1 MGTVIRY
8 VMKCGKTRI
17 ATVVPFFSVVVFS
30 ASVFFAQTVL
40 GETSKSSKA
49 PSQKNSPP
57 PAQKSAPPPAPPQK
71 TDQPVIEDKN
81 VVAIV
86 NNKKVMKQDLYDLL
100 IETYGEDALD
110 VLIRRTLIY
119 QAAEK
124 EGISVAGSEVGQ
136 RLKTLVDSEVDSLMT
151 NYKIKDTADLDKELI
166 KMGSGLAQLEERLS
180 KKMKKQAEI
189 ELLAE
194 KVLAK
199 TITITDE
206 DLQKVYELEYGE
218 KIEASQ
224 IVYKSR
230 REAEDSLQKL
240 RSGADFA
247 TLAKSESIDRVTA
260 ARGGKMQPFS
270 PKDSLGSQVANLK
283 VGELSDIIKTDYGYH
298 IVKITGKKA
307 ASGKGF
313 KTVKGDLEKIAKN
326 QQYKERLGP
335 WLLNLV
341 ESATITKNLTTN

>member
-8 VMKCGKTRI
+8 VMKCARTRI
-17 ATVVPFFSVVVFS
+17 AIVVPFFSVVVFS

-49 PSQKNSPP
+49 PSQKNS
-57 PAQKSAPPPAPPQK
+57 PPPAPPQK

-151 NYKIKDTADLDKELI
+151 NYKIKDKADLDKELI
-166 KMGSGLAQLEERLS
+166 KMGSGLAQLEEKLS

-199 TITITDE
+199 TITVTDE

-283 VGELSDIIKTDYGYH
+283 VGELSDIIRTDYGYH

-326 QQYKERLGP
+326 QRYKERLGP

-341 ESATITKNLTTN
+341 ESATITKNLSAN

>member
-1 MGTVIRY
+1 MS
-8 VMKCGKTRI
+8 
-17 ATVVPFFSVVVFS
+17 FFSVVVFS
-30 ASVFFAQTVL
+30 ASVFFAQNVL
-40 GETSKSSKA
+40 GETSKNSKA
-49 PSQKNSPP
+49 PSQKSPP
-57 PAQKSAPPPAPPQK
+57 PAAQKTTPPASPQK
-71 TDQPVIEDKN
+71 NNQPAIEDSN
-81 VVAIV
+81 IVALV
-86 NNKKVMKQDLYDLL
+86 NNKKIVRQELYDILV
-100 IETYGEDALD
+100 ETYGEEALD

-124 EGISVAGSEVGQ
+124 EGAIVTGAEVEQ
-136 RLKTLVDSEVDSLMT
+136 RLKTLVGNEIDGLMA
-151 NYKIKDTADLDKELI
+151 NYKIKDRTDLDKELV
-166 KMGSGLAQLEERLS
+166 KMGGGLLQLEERLS

-230 REAEDSLQKL
+230 REAEEALQKL

-247 TLAKSESIDRVTA
+247 ALAKSESIDRVTA

-270 PKDSLGSQVANLK
+270 PNDTLGSQVASLK
-283 VGELSDIIKTDYGYH
+283 VGELSDIIKTDYGHH
-298 IVKITGKKA
+298 IIKITGKKA
-307 ASGKGF
+307 ANGKGF
-313 KTVKGDLEKIAKN
+313 KSVKGELEKIARN

-341 ESATITKNLTTN
+341 ESASITKNLNTK

>member
-1 MGTVIRY
+1 MIS
-8 VMKCGKTRI
+8 TRTKI
-17 ATVVPFFSVVVFS
+17 AAIVPFISALVFS
-30 ASVFFAQTVL
+30 SSVFFAKDVL
-40 GETSKSSKA
+40 GETAKSPK
-49 PSQKNSPP
+49 PTSQKGSPP
-57 PAQKSAPPPAPPQK
+57 ASPQSVAQPA
-71 TDQPVIEDKN
+71 IEDKN
-81 VVAIV
+81 IVAIV
-86 NNKKVMKQDLYDLL
+86 NDKNVMKQELYDLL
-100 IETYGEDALD
+100 VETYGDDALD

-124 EGISVAGSEVGQ
+124 DGISVTSAEVEQ
-136 RLKTLVDSEVDSLMT
+136 RLKTLVGNEIDGLMA
-151 NYKIKDTADLDKELI
+151 NYKIKDKADLDKELI
-166 KMGSGLAQLEERLS
+166 KMGGSISQLEERLS
-180 KKMKKQAEI
+180 KRMKKQAEI
-189 ELLAE
+189 EVLAE

-230 REAEDSLQKL
+230 REAEDTLQKL

-247 TLAKSESIDRVTA
+247 ALAKSESIDRATA

-270 PKDSLGSQVANLK
+270 PKDNLGLQVAHLK
-283 VGELSDIIKTDYGYH
+283 VGEISDIIKTDYGYH
-298 IVKITGKKA
+298 LIKITGKKA

-313 KTVKGDLEKIAKN
+313 KTVRGELEKIAKN
-326 QQYKERLGP
+326 QQYRERLGP

-341 ESATITKNLTTN
+341 ESASITKNLTTN

>member
-1 MGTVIRY
+1 MICERTKISTNVS
-8 VMKCGKTRI
+8 
-17 ATVVPFFSVVVFS
+17 FFSVVVFS
-30 ASVFFAQTVL
+30 ASVFFAQNVL

-49 PSQKNSPP
+49 PSQKSPP
-57 PAQKSAPPPAPPQK
+57 PAAQKTTPPASPQK
-71 TDQPVIEDKN
+71 NNQPAIEDSN
-81 VVAIV
+81 IVALV
-86 NNKKVMKQDLYDLL
+86 NNKKIERQELYDILV
-100 IETYGEDALD
+100 ETYGEEALD

-124 EGISVAGSEVGQ
+124 EGVIVTGAEVEQ
-136 RLKTLVDSEVDSLMT
+136 RLKTLVGNEIDGLMA
-151 NYKIKDTADLDKELI
+151 NYKIKDRTDLDKELV
-166 KMGSGLAQLEERLS
+166 KMGGSLLQLEERLS
-180 KKMKKQAEI
+180 RKMKKQAEI

-218 KIEASQ
+218 KIEANQ
-224 IVYKSR
+224 IFYKSR
-230 REAEDSLQKL
+230 REAEEALQKL

-247 TLAKSESIDRVTA
+247 ALAKSESIDRVTA

-270 PKDSLGSQVANLK
+270 PKDTLGSQVASLK
-283 VGELSDIIKTDYGYH
+283 VGELSDIIKTDYGHH
-298 IVKITGKKA
+298 IIKITGKKA
-307 ASGKGF
+307 ANGKGF
-313 KTVKGDLEKIAKN
+313 KSVKGELEKIARN

-341 ESATITKNLTTN
+341 ESASITKNLNVK

>member
-8 VMKCGKTRI
+8 VMKCARTRI

-57 PAQKSAPPPAPPQK
+57 PAQKSAPLAPPQK

-124 EGISVAGSEVGQ
+124 EGISVAGLEVGQ
-136 RLKTLVDSEVDSLMT
+136 RLKTLVDSEIDSLMT
-151 NYKIKDTADLDKELI
+151 NYKIKDKADLDKELI
-166 KMGSGLAQLEERLS
+166 KMGSGLAQLEEKLS

-199 TITITDE
+199 TITVTDE
-206 DLQKVYELEYGE
+206 DLQKVYEQEYGE

-313 KTVKGDLEKIAKN
+313 KTVKGELEKIAKN

>member
-1 MGTVIRY
+1 MS
-8 VMKCGKTRI
+8 
-17 ATVVPFFSVVVFS
+17 FFSVVIFS
-30 ASVFFAQTVL
+30 ASVFFAQNVL
-40 GETSKSSKA
+40 GETSKSAK
-49 PSQKNSPP
+49 PPPQKSPP
-57 PAQKSAPPPAPPQK
+57 PAAQKVAPPAPPQK
-71 TDQPVIEDKN
+71 TDQPAIEDSN
-81 VVAIV
+81 VVALV
-86 NNKKVMKQDLYDLL
+86 NNKKIARQELYDILV
-100 IETYGEDALD
+100 ETYGEEALD

-124 EGISVAGSEVGQ
+124 EGAIVTGAEVEQ
-136 RLKTLVDSEVDSLMT
+136 RLKTLVGNEIDGLMA
-151 NYKIKDTADLDKELI
+151 NYKIKDKADLDKELA
-166 KMGSGLAQLEERLS
+166 KMGGSLEKLEERLS

-199 TITITDE
+199 TITVTDE

-224 IVYKSR
+224 IVYKTR
-230 REAEDSLQKL
+230 REAEEALQKL

-247 TLAKSESIDRVTA
+247 ALAKSESIDRVTA

-270 PKDSLGSQVANLK
+270 PKDTLGAQVASLK
-283 VGELSDIIKTDYGYH
+283 VGELSDIIKTDYGHH
-298 IVKITGKKA
+298 IIKITGKKA

-313 KTVKGDLEKIAKN
+313 KTAKGELEKIARN

-341 ESATITKNLTTN
+341 ESASITKNLNTK

>member
-1 MGTVIRY
+1 MICARTGISASVS
-8 VMKCGKTRI
+8 
-17 ATVVPFFSVVVFS
+17 FFSVVVFS
-30 ASVFFAQTVL
+30 ASVFFAQNVL
-40 GETSKSSKA
+40 GETSKSAK
-49 PSQKNSPP
+49 PPPQKSPP
-57 PAQKSAPPPAPPQK
+57 PAAQKVAPPPAPPQK
-71 TDQPVIEDKN
+71 TDQPAIEDSN
-81 VVAIV
+81 VVALV
-86 NNKKVMKQDLYDLL
+86 NNKKIARQELYDILV
-100 IETYGEDALD
+100 ETYGEEALD

-124 EGISVAGSEVGQ
+124 EGAIVTGAEVEQ
-136 RLKTLVDSEVDSLMT
+136 RLKTLVGNEVDGLMA
-151 NYKIKDTADLDKELI
+151 NYKIKDKADLDKELA
-166 KMGSGLAQLEERLS
+166 KMGGSLDKLEERLS
-180 KKMKKQAEI
+180 RKMKKQAEI

-199 TITITDE
+199 TITVTDE

-224 IVYKSR
+224 IVYKTR
-230 REAEDSLQKL
+230 REAEEALQKL

-247 TLAKSESIDRVTA
+247 ALAKSESIDRVTA

-270 PKDSLGSQVANLK
+270 PKDTLGAQVASLK
-283 VGELSDIIKTDYGYH
+283 VGELSDIVKSDYGHH
-298 IVKITGKKA
+298 IIKITGKKA

-313 KTVKGDLEKIAKN
+313 KTVKGELEKIARN

-341 ESATITKNLTTN
+341 ESASITKNLNTK